1 MHDGRCYSSDGRAC
15 RVVLRRHVSYWWRL
29 LREAFYSWRSELPP
43 RLIDDPAIVAD
54 GGSMS
59 SSSLSDSDDDPGLR
73 SMWDDFLAPFD
84 MDLEDGSSISS
95 SSLCHQ
101 DNDQNIGSIEEAA
114 GAGGPIGDSE

>member
-15 RVVLRRHVSYWWRL
+15 RVVWRRHVSYWWRL

-54 GGSMS
+54 GVSMS

-73 SMWDDFLAPFD
+73 SMWDHFLGPFD
-84 MDLEDGSSISS
+84 DLEDGSSISS
-95 SSLCHQ
+95 SSLSHQ
-101 DNDQNIGSIEEAA
+101 DDDQNTGSIEEAA
-114 GAGGPIGDSE
+114 GAGGPIGDS